1 MQQGRS
7 NDFGQVFKLALMLGV
22 LEARFELLQ
31 PGVYLLQALDLGH
44 QLQFFG
50 RGAHNWGE
58 ASYAGKRRRC
68 QT

>member
-31 PGVYLLQALDLGH
+31 PGVYLLQSLDLGH
-44 QLQFFG
+44 QLHFFG
-50 RGAHNWGE
+50 GGDTTGAKP
-58 ASYAGKRRRC
+58 ASPVNDDAA
-68 QT
+68 